1 MAHGVDTYE
10 LSGCIFMRVRRVAR
24 RLTQLYDR
32 ALEPCGLTATQYNV
46 LAVIAHED
54 GRSMGAV
61 ADWIGMDPTTLN
73 RNLRPLLTLGLVRD
87 GRNPRDAR
95 VRTLSITKRG
105 AAKLRFGVP
114 LWRQAQ
120 RQARTRGG
128 DPVAALADRFT
139 RALGRGAP

>member
-32 ALEPCGLTATQYNV
+32 ALEPSGLTATQYNV

-61 ADWIGMDPTTLN
+61 ADWIGMEAVGHVKD
-73 RNLRPLLTLGLVRD
+73 
-87 GRNPRDAR
+87 
-95 VRTLSITKRG
+95 
-105 AAKLRFGVP
+105 FHH
-114 LWRQAQ
+114 
-120 RQARTRGG
+120 
-128 DPVAALADRFT
+128 FT
-139 RALGRGAP
+139 